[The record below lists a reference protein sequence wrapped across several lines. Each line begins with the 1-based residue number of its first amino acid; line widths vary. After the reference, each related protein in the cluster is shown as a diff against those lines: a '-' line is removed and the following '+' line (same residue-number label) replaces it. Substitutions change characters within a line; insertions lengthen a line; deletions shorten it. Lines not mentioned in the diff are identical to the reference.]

1 MNEHNFEP
9 GDSLAGNT
17 TPVVIA
23 FIPGACEDLLLV
35 KGEQSS
41 FGDWSLPWCLVASAE
56 LPEEALG
63 RLVKNTTGKEPAN
76 AEFLCFHKQAGESRM
91 YIIYQVKLPGMVVR
105 PPEDAAFFRQEELP
119 PDIPSIMHRELIKGY
134 FSRLKFLRDKYR

>member
-1 MNEHNFEP
+1 MNEHHFER
-9 GDSLAGNT
+9 GDSLAGNA

-23 FIPGACEDLLLV
+23 FIPGAREDLLLV
-35 KGEQSS
+35 KDEQYSL
-41 FGDWSLPWCLVASAE
+41 GDWSLPRCSVAPAE

-63 RLVKNTTGKEPAN
+63 RLVKNSTGKEPASI
-76 AEFLCFHKQAGESRM
+76 EFLCFHKQAGESRM
-91 YIIYQVKLPGMVVR
+91 YIIYQVKLPGETVR
-105 PPEDAAFFRQEELP
+105 LTEDAVFFRQEELP